1 MVELS
6 PWKRSHISF
15 LDPYYLALDIQ
26 MENTTN
32 MSSCIGNITFDALQN
47 STLNETATDTN
58 STQTTIL
65 SSSFIALSIIMIFFG
80 LVAIAGNSVIIL
92 CVIQYRSLRT
102 TTNLLIANLAVADF
116 LNGCS
121 WVICSAMMTFSD
133 CIKIPT
139 VSYIPNDTKAVIT
152 LLSFLANNF
161 AVLLIALERFICIHF
176 ALRYHSIVTSHR
188 TAFILTLTWM
198 FAVMCFTA
206 PVEQLRNTIMPSVG
220 LSCTIGIVVF
230 YSYVGYVACKKS
242 TQSIP
247 QPQVLD
253 GRTAEA
259 LDNQKTQ
266 WKVTKFLTLV
276 FGVYLGSVLLCTILM
291 AFNAKRNIYDCSPTP
306 LPIIF
311 GVSCWGIN
319 NCVNP
324 FLYVWKSEQF
334 RKCVKKRL
342 GIKRREV
349 VS

>member
-1 MVELS
+1 
-6 PWKRSHISF
+6 
-15 LDPYYLALDIQ
+15 
-26 MENTTN
+26 
-32 MSSCIGNITFDALQN
+32 MSSCIGNVTFDVLQN
-47 STLNETATDTN
+47 VTLNEIATDTN
-58 STQTTIL
+58 STQVPIL
-65 SSSFIALSIIMIFFG
+65 SNSFIVLSVIMIFFG

-116 LNGCS
+116 LHGCS
-121 WVICSAMMTFSD
+121 WVICSAMTFAD

-139 VSYIPNDTKAVIT
+139 FSFIPNNTKVMIT

-161 AVLLIALERFICIHF
+161 AVLVIALERFICIHF
-176 ALRYHSIVTSHR
+176 ALRYNSILTSHR
-188 TAFILTLTWM
+188 TAFTLTLTWIVC
-198 FAVMCFTA
+198 AVMCFTV

-242 TQSIP
+242 TQSVP
-247 QPQVLD
+247 QPQIMD
-253 GRTAEA
+253 GTTAEA
-259 LDNQKTQ
+259 LDNQKAQ
-266 WKVTKFLTLV
+266 WKVTKFLALV

-291 AFNAKRNIYDCSPTP
+291 AFHAKRNIYDCSPTP

-349 VS
+349 IS